1 MKTPNQMKEKKILFI
16 THLYYPALGG
26 AERVFR
32 QLAEG
37 LVAKGWQVTVLTSDA
52 LSTEHYFTTI
62 QNNLA
67 SKEIING
74 VEVIRESIQ
83 APVYKAFKVFDR
95 LARRAG
101 RMGVFFRPLVFGPHF
116 SGFRRKI
123 GKFFFPFVI
132 AGPVPTTA
140 PFYGLLYKFFH
151 PSSRLIILSHMHI
164 KDRLHKTQLNLMAI
178 RRADFVLTTTPSER
192 KFLLAHKVNE
202 KKVGLFFNAVD
213 NFLLKSPSPLNPPSK
228 KSVLYL
234 GQEGEHKRI
243 PLLLNAMLNLWEEG
257 MELELWIAGARTQY
271 SWTIDRLIE
280 KLPAKYRHLVS
291 RFNNISEEE
300 KVSLI
305 DRCFV
310 LVNPSS
316 YESFGLVFL
325 EAWAR
330 RKPVIG
336 ARIPAVR
343 DIIQDG
349 VDGLLFEDKNEADL
363 KNKIKLLLQNEELAL
378 RMGEKGQEKVLS
390 CFTQEKV
397 IATLE
402 NYLLNLP

>member
-1 MKTPNQMKEKKILFI
+1 MKEKKILFI

-67 SKEIING
+67 SREIING

-83 APVYKAFKVFDR
+83 APVYKALKVFDR
-95 LARRAG
+95 LTRRAG

-116 SGFRRKI
+116 SGSWRKI
-123 GKFFFPFVI
+123 RKNFFPFVM
-132 AGPVPTTA
+132 AGPVPTSA

-151 PSSRLIILSHMHI
+151 PSSKLIILSHMHI

-178 RRADFVLTTTPSER
+178 RRADFVLTTTPSEKR
-192 KFLLAHKVNE
+192 FLLAHKVNE

-213 NFLLKSPSPLNPPSK
+213 NFLLESPPPLNPPSK

-243 PLLLNAMLNLWEEG
+243 PLLLNAMMNLWEEG
-257 MELELWIAGARTQY
+257 VEVELWIAGARTQY

-280 KLPAKYRHLVS
+280 KLPGRYRHLVS

-300 KVSLI
+300 KISLL

-330 RKPVIG
+330 KKPVIG
-336 ARIPAVR
+336 ARIPALQ

-349 VDGLLFEDKNEADL
+349 VDGLLFEDKDAMDL
-363 KNKIKLLLQNEELAL
+363 KNKIKFLLQNEELAFQ
-378 RMGEKGQEKVLS
+378 MAEKGQEKVLN

-397 IATLE
+397 IVTLE
-402 NYLLNLP
+402 NYLLNLT